1 VSIVQIPAKR
11 VATIRFSGRL
21 TEKSRAKNTA
31 SLLRWME
38 AEGLEQ
44 QAEPRWAGYKA
55 PWALPPLRRNEVLI
69 DIAAP

>member
-1 VSIVQIPAKR
+1 
-11 VATIRFSGRL
+11 
-21 TEKSRAKNTA
+21 
-31 SLLRWME
+31 ME

>member
-1 VSIVQIPAKR
+1 MSIVQIPAKR